1 MIKLIQ
7 MKCPPLR
14 VALVVCALALL
25 QACDF
30 KAYISPQG
38 YDLRQGNGS
47 ELGKS
52 LNEISGISYYAE
64 DSTLWTVSDSKRKII
79 IIDLKSGKLK
89 DATKDILEPDQDPED
104 IVKMDTAVYLL
115 SSKGLIYEVS
125 LNARDSVPVRSYPFW
140 LTGKNDFETLYYDP
154 SANGLIMLCK
164 NCEEDKGKGY
174 KSAYR
179 FDLQTKRFDS
189 SVFFTISTGDV
200 RKLAKN
206 DDAKFEPSAAA
217 IHPVNK
223 RLYILSSAGN
233 LLVITDTRG
242 KVIETYNLNPDQH
255 PQAEGIAF
263 ARNGDM
269 YITNEGKYG
278 KPTLQVFKHQP
289 GKK

>member
-104 IVKMDTAVYLL
+104 IVKMDTAAYLL

-125 LNARDSVPVRSYPFW
+125 LNARD
-140 LTGKNDFETLYYDP
+140 
-154 SANGLIMLCK
+154 
-164 NCEEDKGKGY
+164 
-174 KSAYR
+174 
-179 FDLQTKRFDS
+179 
-189 SVFFTISTGDV
+189 
-200 RKLAKN
+200 
-206 DDAKFEPSAAA
+206 
-217 IHPVNK
+217 
-223 RLYILSSAGN
+223 
-233 LLVITDTRG
+233 
-242 KVIETYNLNPDQH
+242 
-255 PQAEGIAF
+255 
-263 ARNGDM
+263 
-269 YITNEGKYG
+269 
-278 KPTLQVFKHQP
+278 
-289 GKK
+289 